1 MKRVPGRAPVAVL
14 GCADEEPCALL
25 IQALQAQ
32 GTPVLLLDQRQR
44 WRARTAWAL
53 DGQGRLQGEVQG
65 ELLGEVPGEGGPQP
79 LNDLAG
85 LYLRPSD
92 ERRLHRGDDAAL
104 QAATAWTQA
113 WTEIAELATFRV
125 ANRVSA
131 MASNSS
137 KPLQSQ
143 CLAAAGFAIPAML
156 MSNDPDAVL
165 AFEAEQGPLIYKSA
179 SGVRSIVQTLDAAA
193 RARLQ
198 AVREAP
204 TLFQQRLTG
213 TNVRV
218 HVVGQEV
225 FATEIDSDAVD
236 YRYAGL
242 TEQHTALRATRLPAD
257 IEARCRR
264 AAREL
269 ALPFTGLDLM
279 LADDG
284 LVYCFEANPSP
295 GYSYYQNATGQDIA
309 GALARY
315 LAGLAD

>member
-1 MKRVPGRAPVAVL
+1 MNAPGKAPVAVL

-25 IQALQAQ
+25 VEALHAQ
-32 GTPVLLLDQRQR
+32 GTPLLLLDQRQAQR
-44 WRARTAWAL
+44 PYTEWAL
-53 DGQGRLQGEVQG
+53 DEHGQ
-65 ELLGEVPGEGGPQP
+65 LLGHTVVDGRRQS
-79 LNDLAG
+79 LSDLAG

-92 ERRLHRGDDAAL
+92 ERRLRSGDAAAL
-104 QAATAWTQA
+104 QAALAWTQA
-113 WTEIAELATFRV
+113 WTEIAELAPLRV
-125 ANRVSA
+125 ANRLSV

-143 CLAAAGFAIPAML
+143 CLAAAGFAIPPML
-156 MSNDPDAVL
+156 MSNEPEAIL
-165 AFEAEQGPLIYKSA
+165 AFEAEQGALVYKSA
-179 SGVRSIVQTLDAAA
+179 SGVRSIVQPLDANA

-204 TLFQQRLTG
+204 TLFQKRLSG

-218 HVVGQEV
+218 HVVGYEV
-225 FATEIDSDAVD
+225 FATEIDSEAID
-236 YRYAGL
+236 YRYAALNDLG
-242 TEQHTALRATRLPAD
+242 TELRATRLPPD
-257 IEARCRR
+257 LEAMCRR
-264 AAREL
+264 AACQL

-279 LADDG
+279 LEDDG

-309 GALARY
+309 GALARH